1 MARKPQ
7 RVITAQQFDAIYV
20 ALGDEL
26 MRLLVE
32 TDIESGLQWGELTEL
47 RAKDLDFGIGVLRI
61 SRVVV
66 ELKAKNRP
74 DGIRFIVKPYPKDK
88 EWRRLRLAPHVVDSS
103 ARVEARGLGPDD
115 LLFAMPD
122 TLGRTE
128 PNEKGRR
135 YRHGT
140 TTGHTLGRC
149 RCEYCR
155 AAMTTYR
162 AARRADGKDR
172 TRPARALR
180 TVDTDGHI
188 SND

>member
-32 TDIESGLQWGELTEL
+32 TDIESRLQWGELTEL

-103 ARVEARGLGPDD
+103 ARVEA
-115 LLFAMPD
+115 
-122 TLGRTE
+122 
-128 PNEKGRR
+128 
-135 YRHGT
+135 
-140 TTGHTLGRC
+140 
-149 RCEYCR
+149 
-155 AAMTTYR
+155 
-162 AARRADGKDR
+162 
-172 TRPARALR
+172 
-180 TVDTDGHI
+180 
-188 SND
+188 